1 MVRVVGCDRE
11 TVLPGLEQLVP
22 VHARETAPDLELAA
36 AVVDLDPGDV
46 VRQLEAPRDR
56 AGPVRM
62 REVGDAAVLL
72 DPGAGALEICGL
84 GRELA
89 GIGVDPERE
98 HVAVASVGEDAVEL
112 GARDHQQAVRLR
124 LRALPVVGDREHV
137 VAGARVVG
145 GERLG
150 LELPVRARGVGVQ
163 RTAKP
168 LTLGCEGIDAFLSHG
183 GEDPTTGP

>member
-62 REVGDAAVLL
+62 REVGDAAVVV
-72 DPGAGALEICGL
+72 DPGAGALEI
-84 GRELA
+84 A

-112 GARDHQQAVRLR
+112 GARDHEQTARLR

-145 GERLG
+145 GERLR
-150 LELPVRARGVGVQ
+150 LELPVRARRVGVQ

-168 LTLGCEGIDAFLSHG
+168 LALGRERIDAFLSHG